1 MPEPFRKLNDLGINR
16 FRDFLDAGAKGP
28 PPADL
33 LVNPETSQPVARA
46 PAPVQRTFEN
56 RYEFGRYLMELFAD
70 VPSDEITHEKGFW
83 SAAAL
88 MWFELICPVDKTGS
102 PNTGMEYRYI
112 LSPDFRHYYRHG
124 VRAPWQ
130 LVRTHGEFARFL
142 LIPSKDMAR
151 PLGVHGEILE
161 QLSGR
166 QWVLGSKDLIAAASN
181 LYFDQESGRPKKGV
195 AGSGRGSAR
204 RFGLVLRQYDLTYDP
219 QSMPPDNL
227 VNLLPAE
234 FDRWRNGIQNK
245 ATATAGST
253 DGSAEGLVAYA
264 AAGPETT

>member
-88 MWFELICPVDKTGS
+88 MW
-102 PNTGMEYRYI
+102 Y
-112 LSPDFRHYYRHG
+112 
-124 VRAPWQ
+124 
-130 LVRTHGEFARFL
+130 
-142 LIPSKDMAR
+142 
-151 PLGVHGEILE
+151 
-161 QLSGR
+161 
-166 QWVLGSKDLIAAASN
+166 DLI
-181 LYFDQESGRPKKGV
+181 
-195 AGSGRGSAR
+195 
-204 RFGLVLRQYDLTYDP
+204 YDP